1 MVTSLRLRAAYYAE
15 MLAHLRSAYPE
26 EACGVMA
33 GIDGDVLRL
42 YPVENKLHSPVAY
55 EMEPLQQLRA
65 LQQLED
71 AGWELLAIYHSH
83 PQGPEIPSAQDVAQ
97 AYYPDALNVIV
108 SFARPEQPVV
118 RVFSI
123 RDGAV
128 YEQALIV
135 T

>member
-1 MVTSLRLRAAYYAE
+1 MVTGLHLRLEQYQE
-15 MLAHLRSAYPE
+15 MIAHLRGAYPE
-26 EACGVMA
+26 EACGLMA
-33 GIDGDVLRL
+33 GLQGEVLRL
-42 YPVENKLHSPVAY
+42 YPVENHLHSPVTY

-65 LQQLED
+65 LEDLED
-71 AGWELLAIYHSH
+71 VGWELLAIYHSH
-83 PQGPEIPSAQDVAQ
+83 PHGPEIPSATDIAQ

-108 SFARPEQPVV
+108 SLANVAQPVV

-128 YEQALIV
+128 GEEDLAV